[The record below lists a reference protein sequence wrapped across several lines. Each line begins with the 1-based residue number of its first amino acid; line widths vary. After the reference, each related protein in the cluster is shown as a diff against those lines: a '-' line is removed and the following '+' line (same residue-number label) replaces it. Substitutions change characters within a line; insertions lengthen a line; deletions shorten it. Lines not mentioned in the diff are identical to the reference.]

1 MPLPFSL
8 IFHLIPLLL
17 LRVSPLHALPVPDPA
32 AIQLR
37 PAASASTSS
46 VAAGTIPAFPEQSD
60 VASSA
65 CPLDLPADLL
75 PSVTA
80 ACASGSGHLLLP
92 SRPRCC
98 PALAAWL
105 YAAFSPTALAA
116 HPLPDTG
123 YELPALPDDS
133 EACAAGAERAVRA
146 RGLELPREN
155 ATCDAAYCYCGVRLR
170 RLSCA
175 GGFEADP
182 AEDRWVPAGGGARRL
197 EEDCA
202 GGGLTVCSRCLRSL
216 NQLKANSSRSSGGT
230 GGRGDR
236 ECQLMGVTWLLY
248 RNRTLY
254 LPTATAVLRAL
265 MAADAAGSPDPSY
278 CTLSQDAMPLAV
290 GSNQIDGHET
300 SSAALSTLFHLPLP
314 LLLCIFL
321 L

>member
-1 MPLPFSL
+1 MPLPFSV
-8 IFHLIPLLL
+8 IFHLITLLL
-17 LRVSPLHALPVPDPA
+17 LGVSLSHALPVPDPA
-32 AIQLR
+32 PIQLR
-37 PAASASTSS
+37 PAASTSS
-46 VAAGTIPAFPEQSD
+46 VAEATIPAFPEQSD

-80 ACASGSGHLLLP
+80 ACASGSGHLLVP
-92 SRPRCC
+92 SRPHCC

-116 HPLPDTG
+116 RPLPDAG
-123 YELPALPDDS
+123 YDLPALPDDS

-146 RGLELPREN
+146 RGLELPRKN

-170 RLSCA
+170 RLACT
-175 GGFEADP
+175 GGFAADP
-182 AEDRWVPAGGGARRL
+182 NAEGRWVPAGGGARRL
-197 EEDCA
+197 EEDCTGA
-202 GGGLTVCSRCLRSL
+202 GLTGCSRCLRSL
-216 NQLKANSSRSSGGT
+216 NQLKDNSSRSSGGT
-230 GGRGDR
+230 ADRGDR
-236 ECQLMGVTWLLY
+236 ECQLMGVMWLLY

-278 CTLSQDAMPLAV
+278 CELSQDAMPLAV
-290 GSNQIDGHET
+290 GSNQIDVHET
-300 SSAALSTLFHLPLP
+300 SSAALSTLFHLPLT
-314 LLLCIFL
+314 LLLCIIFL